1 MLGLVRSLHQPRL
14 SANKAESSPFLC
26 DRSSLGPFVC
36 HCSVL
41 RVSAPTFFLLQTPR
55 VDILVYLCAY
65 VCMFDFFVYLCVWGR
80 GGQRRI
86 VCVLLWHPRDLKTFN
101 SGSLTESGATLSAD
115 AAAILRSLTNTL
127 LCLQTSLLG
136 IRLWCSYLLRK
147 CHYLPCLFIETEFC
161 WVA

>member
-55 VDILVYLCAY
+55 VDILVYLYAY
-65 VCMFDFFVYLCVWGR
+65 VYMFDFFVYLCVCEGR

-86 VCVLLWHPRDLKTFN
+86 VCVLLWQFRDIKTFN
-101 SGSLTESGATLSAD
+101 TGSLTESGATLSAECGSHPPVFD
-115 AAAILRSLTNTL
+115 QQHIAVFADFLA
-127 LCLQTSLLG
+127 
-136 IRLWCSYLLRK
+136 
-147 CHYLPCLFIETEFC
+147 
-161 WVA
+161 